1 MYIFVAPTPVPLWY
15 HHHQHLTYGSNTK
28 TGGLTNPNFYNNR
41 GSDLHKHGSPAAA
54 TTSAAAANTSAV
66 AASIAVTTHN
76 LGCCGPGN
84 NSAAATTPRR
94 PRPRKLMSQL
104 ALGRCRHNLGRHHHD
119 LGHDLSRCHRCNLDP
134 RPRGGPGPAG
144 GAGPQRQPRSRR
156 PPSLVPVV
164 ESP

>member
-41 GSDLHKHGSPAAA
+41 GSDLHKHVSPAAA

-84 NSAAATTPRR
+84 DLAAATNTSAAAATTIDVPAN
-94 PRPRKLMSQL
+94 PRP
-104 ALGRCRHNLGRHHHD
+104 
-119 LGHDLSRCHRCNLDP
+119 LS
-134 RPRGGPGPAG
+134 
-144 GAGPQRQPRSRR
+144 PQPWT
-156 PPSLVPVV
+156 PPP
-164 ESP
+164 